1 MTAMRI
7 LIAMT
12 AIAIASLS
20 GGSAKAD
27 AYRWC
32 AQNLNGD
39 GESNCYFETLE
50 QCKATA
56 STATAF
62 CTPNIFYTG
71 PDAGTPRAPKRRR

>member
-27 AYRWC
+27 SYRWC

-39 GESNCYFETLE
+39 GDTNCYFETIE

-62 CTPNIFYTG
+62 CTPNNFYTG
-71 PDAGTPRAPKRRR
+71 PDAGTPHAQRRRR